1 MYRSLQNK
9 SCVSIGRTQ
18 NAPEGADYVN
28 RLGFDGHRI
37 RDSHIIPLLCTR
49 RQAKPSAR
57 HAVSLRGFDVPACQ
71 KSRKTPSVR
80 RFVGTGKN
88 CWHKIGLYR
97 PVRQPLRNCREKGDR
112 STRSQEAQERN
123 PVALPAEERAVI
135 DSKVKKLV

>member
-1 MYRSLQNK
+1 MTKVYSGLTQQEGHLCG
-9 SCVSIGRTQ
+9 SPLCVIGSGLTANRNSEASISRFSNLPSST
-18 NAPEGADYVN
+18 
-28 RLGFDGHRI
+28 L
-37 RDSHIIPLLCTR
+37 
-49 RQAKPSAR
+49 PSAR

-123 PVALPAEERAVI
+123 PVALPAEERAAI
-135 DSKVKKLV
+135 DSKAN